1 MSMKF
6 TKTSILVS
14 IILLTLGVAISW
26 RDYRQL
32 VSARVSQSELT
43 AKLAGVGIRF
53 DLSQPGEKVG
63 IAKRQREKKE
73 ENHHESSSDLVALIR
88 EITADIKNS
97 SNFDPAF
104 SAKLRDFE
112 SRLKSLDTAQWRALL
127 TEIQADKAFEECGD
141 TNAILSSLV
150 TQMGI
155 YFRHSDQPKTLL
167 ALATQ
172 FSVLFKDNKD
182 GLYFM
187 GSNLLLWTKEDPDK
201 AVAWL
206 RENHAIFPKL
216 INSYDVSGKML
227 SIVALNDPAQAFQ
240 LIDELG
246 ITSRKY
252 AAFNIARCAE
262 TAENRTA
269 ILSALQHYVSG
280 MAEGEER
287 NAVLDSGVT
296 SLVDSAMKQGF
307 ETGTEWISHAG
318 IKPEQFANV
327 LDHMANDGKFN
338 SSLQWI
344 DWLIPHLPQEQV
356 AEKVGKLVTSWVN
369 KDYKSAGEW
378 ISHNADGPV
387 KDAAIHAY
395 SYEVAAYAPT
405 VAAQWAMSLPEGENR
420 ERALEGVYENWL
432 KTDAAGRQAFGKQHG
447 YELSPP

>member
-1 MSMKF
+1 MFMKF

-14 IILLTLGVAISW
+14 TIILTLGVAISW

-32 VSARVSQSELT
+32 ASARVSQSKLA

-73 ENHHESSSDLVALIR
+73 ENHHESNSDLVALIR

-97 SNFDPAF
+97 SNFDPAR

-127 TEIQADKAFEECGD
+127 TEIQADKAFEECGN

-150 TQMGI
+150 MQMEI
-155 YFRHSDQPKTLL
+155 YFRDSDQPQTLL

-172 FSVLFKDNKD
+172 FPVLFKDNKE
-182 GLYFM
+182 GLDYI
-187 GSNLLLWTKEDPDK
+187 GSNLLVLTKEDP
-201 AVAWL
+201 ATAIAWL
-206 RENHAIFPKL
+206 RENHAFFPKL
-216 INSYDVSGKML
+216 ANSYDVSEKML
-227 SIVALNDPAQAFQ
+227 SIVALKDPTQAFR

-246 ITSRKY
+246 ITRRDF
-252 AAFNIARCAE
+252 AACDIARYAE
-262 TAENRTA
+262 TDENRTA

-280 MAEGEER
+280 MPEGGER
-287 NAVLDSGVT
+287 ETILNSGVT
-296 SLVDSAMKQGF
+296 GLVRSAMTQGF

-318 IKPEQFANV
+318 ITPEQFADV
-327 LDHMANDGKFN
+327 LDYVTYHGKIN
-338 SSLQWI
+338 SSRQWV
-344 DWLIPHLPQEQV
+344 DWLIPHLPHQQV
-356 AEKVGKLVTSWVN
+356 AEEVSKLVTFWV
-369 KDYKSAGEW
+369 KDDYKFAGDW

-395 SYEVAAYAPT
+395 SYEVAAYEP
-405 VAAQWAMSLPEGENR
+405 AAAVQWAMSLPQSENR
-420 ERALEGVYENWL
+420 EKALKGVYENWL
-432 KTDAAGRQAFGKQHG
+432 KTDAVGKQAFGKQHG
-447 YELSPP
+447 FE